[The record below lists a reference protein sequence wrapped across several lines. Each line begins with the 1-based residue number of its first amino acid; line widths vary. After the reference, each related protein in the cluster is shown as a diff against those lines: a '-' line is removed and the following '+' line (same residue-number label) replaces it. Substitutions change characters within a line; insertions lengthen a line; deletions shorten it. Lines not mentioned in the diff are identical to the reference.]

1 MKSPNRIR
9 RLLGAGLGAAALV
22 LAGCAEMTA
31 AVHGGR
37 TVNLLLSGTQEVPPV
52 TTSARGEGSITVA
65 DDGSVSGSVITS
77 GVAGVAAHIHT
88 GARGE
93 NGPISVGLVKT
104 GDNTWSVPAGA
115 RLNDAQQAA
124 FKAGKLYVNVHSATH
139 KGGEIRAQLPQ

>member
-1 MKSPNRIR
+1 
-9 RLLGAGLGAAALV
+9 
-22 LAGCAEMTA
+22 MTA
-31 AVHGGR
+31 ALHGGR

-77 GVAGVAAHIHT
+77 GMAAVAAHIHT

-93 NGPISVGLVKT
+93 NGPVSVGLVKT